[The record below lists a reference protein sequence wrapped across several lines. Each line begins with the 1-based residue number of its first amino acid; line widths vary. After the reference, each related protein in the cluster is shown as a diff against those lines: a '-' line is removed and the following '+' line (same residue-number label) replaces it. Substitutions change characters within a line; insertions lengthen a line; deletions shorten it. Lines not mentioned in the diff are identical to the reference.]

1 MLALLSDAALQ
12 RLDWL
17 TQTSLSGPPP
27 VPQAEGRCSSQF
39 HGTIYPLPPI
49 PSAFQSIRVKYP
61 HFKFPFFFPQ
71 PQFLTVSYSTRHRLK
86 LSAQITLSVCV
97 SNSAKHL
104 TLISHRLFKCHREKL
119 QSIEMLN
126 PIYIHFNDS
135 DSIIYVVSKI
145 CFPNS
150 FECFE
155 HSPLPPQII
164 LQV

>member
-1 MLALLSDAALQ
+1 MSYAKLALLNNGALQ

-17 TQTSLSGPPP
+17 TQTSLSGPHL
-27 VPQAEGRCSSQF
+27 VPKAEGRCSSQF
-39 HGTIYPLPPI
+39 HGKT
-49 PSAFQSIRVKYP
+49 PSSTYYLCVSEHQGQVSTLQI
-61 HFKFPFFFPQ
+61 PFFFFAHW
-71 PQFLTVSYSTRHRLK
+71 QFLIVSYSRRHRLK

-126 PIYIHFNDS
+126 QIYIHFNDS

-145 CFPNS
+145 
-150 FECFE
+150 
-155 HSPLPPQII
+155 
-164 LQV
+164 